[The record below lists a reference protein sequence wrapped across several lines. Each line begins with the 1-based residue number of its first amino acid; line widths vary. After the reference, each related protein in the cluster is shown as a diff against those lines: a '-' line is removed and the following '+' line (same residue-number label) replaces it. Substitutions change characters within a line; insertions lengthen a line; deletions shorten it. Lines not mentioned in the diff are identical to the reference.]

1 VIAAALLLPLSLTG
15 LARAADYP
23 AGPVRIVVPFPAGG
37 PADLVARTIAARL
50 SDALGQPVLV
60 ESRDGAGG
68 NIGTAQVA
76 RAAPDG
82 QTLLLGTNGPLVIN
96 VSLVAALPF
105 DPLRDFAPVSLL
117 ASVPLYLAAH
127 AASVPAG
134 TPQELVA
141 WLRSRPGGEVSFAS
155 SGVGSGGH
163 LAGVLLSSMTGV
175 PLTHVPYRGAAPAV
189 TDLIGGRV
197 PLLFVGLPAVAP
209 HLDNGRVKLIGVATP
224 RRTTARPDVPT
235 IAEGGLPGFE
245 IASWYGL
252 LAPAG
257 TPRPVVERLHRETV
271 RILRVPEV
279 QEVLFVRNGLE
290 HVGSTPKDFAAT
302 LRREIPEYQRIVR
315 LSGATQN

>member
-1 VIAAALLLPLSLTG
+1 
-15 LARAADYP
+15 
-23 AGPVRIVVPFPAGG
+23 
-37 PADLVARTIAARL
+37 
-50 SDALGQPVLV
+50 
-60 ESRDGAGG
+60 
-68 NIGTAQVA
+68 
-76 RAAPDG
+76 
-82 QTLLLGTNGPLVIN
+82 
-96 VSLVAALPF
+96 
-105 DPLRDFAPVSLL
+105 
-117 ASVPLYLAAH
+117 
-127 AASVPAG
+127 
-134 TPQELVA
+134 
-141 WLRSRPGGEVSFAS
+141 
-155 SGVGSGGH
+155 
-163 LAGVLLSSMTGV
+163 
-175 PLTHVPYRGAAPAV
+175 V

-224 RRTTARPDVPT
+224 RRTTASPDVPT

-257 TPRPVVERLHRETV
+257 TPRPVVERLHREVV

-290 HVGSTPKDFAAT
+290 HVGGTPEDFAAT